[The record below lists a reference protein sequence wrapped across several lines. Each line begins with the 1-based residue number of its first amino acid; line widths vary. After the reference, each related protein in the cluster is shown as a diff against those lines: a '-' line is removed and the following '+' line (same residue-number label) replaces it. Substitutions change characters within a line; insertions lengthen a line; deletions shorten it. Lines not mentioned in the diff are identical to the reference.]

1 MPWILLNSIYI
12 NSRDSKLLMNPVAMP
27 QDARLRATPR
37 IIRSPKITSPV
48 RLFLAARSRVLETAE
63 KTNGPENKED
73 EDLDK
78 EAMAINN
85 PLKYFK
91 RHRLD
96 VELNF
101 KGCVF
106 SPEIARCI
114 TSKLVTCSKL
124 VRLCLANSRME
135 NESGEVVAMAL
146 RDSCVSV
153 KELDLSGNG
162 LGRNAISAIGET
174 LVVNQTLEKL
184 NISKNDLT
192 DQDVEVMLNCLHRK
206 TGLKD
211 VDLSNNILCDQSAT
225 RLSNVLEK
233 NFVLEKLSIASNQLE
248 ATGLKA
254 MQPGLRTNKTL
265 LALNVSW
272 NYLHDAGAEILG
284 EIIAENRSLTEISAC
299 GNLFSAV
306 AANWLAKGVASN
318 SNLKLLRIGQN
329 LLRNLGAYEFLNVL
343 FESSSTAMVLEILD
357 INGTVVD
364 RRFKELVELELP
376 ENLSCLKVVN
386 FSMVE
391 RFE

>member
-1 MPWILLNSIYI
+1 M
-12 NSRDSKLLMNPVAMP
+12 
-27 QDARLRATPR
+27 
-37 IIRSPKITSPV
+37 
-48 RLFLAARSRVLETAE
+48 ETAE
-63 KTNGPENKED
+63 KINGAENEED

-96 VELNF
+96 EELDFN
-101 KGCVF
+101 GCIF
-106 SPEIARCI
+106 TPEIARCI
-114 TSKLVTCSKL
+114 APKLVTCSKL

-146 RDSCVSV
+146 RDNCISV
-153 KELDLSGNG
+153 KELDLSGNA
-162 LGRNAISAIGET
+162 LGRNAISAIGEM
-174 LVVNQTLEKL
+174 LVINQTLEKV

-192 DQDVEVMLNCLHRK
+192 DHDVEVMLNCLHRK
-206 TGLKD
+206 NGLKD
-211 VDLSNNILCDQSAT
+211 LDLSNNILCDQSAT

-233 NFVLEKLSIASNQLE
+233 NFVLEKLSVASNQLE

-254 MQPGLRTNKTL
+254 MQPGLRKNKTL
-265 LALNVSW
+265 LTLNISW

-299 GNLFSAV
+299 GNLFSAL

-318 SNLKLLRIGQN
+318 SKLKFLRIGQN

-364 RRFKELVELELP
+364 RRFKELVELGLP
-376 ENLSCLKVVN
+376 EKLSALKVIN